1 VSAELSQSPSTPG
14 GGPLSSLSAA
24 DIDAA
29 AKRIAGVVTP
39 SPLQFSDRLSA
50 TTGAN
55 VYLKREDLQVV
66 RSYKL
71 RGAYNL
77 LVQLS
82 DQELAAGVVCSSA
95 GNHAQGFA
103 FACRTLGVHG
113 RVYVPAKTPKQK
125 RDRIRYHGGEFI
137 DLIVGGSTYDL
148 AAEAAIADVERTG
161 ATLVPPYDDLRTIA
175 GQGTIAVE
183 LLDQLDGEPDLVVV
197 PVGGGGCI
205 AGITTYLAERTN
217 NTAVLGVE
225 PAGAAAM
232 MAALAAGEP
241 VTLDHVDQ
249 FVDGAAVRRAG
260 ALTYATL
267 AAAGD
272 MVSITTVDE
281 GAVCTAMLDLYQNE
295 GIIAEPAGA
304 LSVTGLLEAGVE
316 PGSTVVCLVSGG
328 NNDVSRYGEVLERSL
343 VHLGLKHYF
352 LVDFPQEPGALRR
365 FLDDV
370 LGPNDD
376 ITLFEYVKRNNRE
389 TGEALVGIELGSA
402 ADFDGLLQRMR
413 ATEMQIETIEPGSAA
428 YRYLL

>member
-1 VSAELSQSPSTPG
+1 MSAELSQSPSSS
-14 GGPLSSLSAA
+14 PLFSLYGA
-24 DIDAA
+24 DIDRA
-29 AKRIAGVVTP
+29 AKRIAPVVTP
-39 SPLQFSDRLSA
+39 TPLQPSDRLSA
-50 TTGAN
+50 ITGAT
-55 VYLKREDLQVV
+55 VYLKREDLQTV

-82 DQELAAGVVCSSA
+82 DEELAAGVVCSSA

-103 FACRTLGVHG
+103 YACRCLGVHG

-148 AAEAAIADVERTG
+148 AAAAALEDVERTG
-161 ATLVPPYDDLRTIA
+161 ATLVPPFDDLRTIA

-183 LLDQLDGEPDLVVV
+183 VLGQLEDEPDLVVV

-205 AGITTYLAERTN
+205 AGITTYLAERTT

-249 FVDGAAVRRAG
+249 FVDGAAVNRAG
-260 ALTYATL
+260 TLTYAAL

-272 MVSITTVDE
+272 MVSLTTVDE

-304 LSVTGLLEAGVE
+304 LSVAGLLEADIE
-316 PGSTVVCLVSGG
+316 PGSTVVCLISGG

-402 ADFDGLLQRMR
+402 ADLDGLLARMP
-413 ATEMQIETIEPGSAA
+413 ATDIHVEALEPGSPA

>member
-1 VSAELSQSPSTPG
+1 MTADLSQTRLSPPV
-14 GGPLSSLSAA
+14 SAA
-24 DIDAA
+24 DIDEAA
-29 AKRIAGVVTP
+29 TRISAVVSRT
-39 SPLQFSDRLSA
+39 PLQHSDRLSA
-50 TTGAN
+50 ITGAQ
-55 VYLKREDLQVV
+55 VYLKREDLQSV
-66 RSYKL
+66 RSYKI

-77 LVQLS
+77 LTQLTADQLS
-82 DQELAAGVVCSSA
+82 AGVVCSSA

-103 FACRTLGVHG
+103 LACRLMQVRG

-137 DLIVGGSTYDL
+137 EVIVGGATYDD
-148 AAEAAIADVERTG
+148 AAAAAAADVARSG
-161 ATLVPPYDDLRTIA
+161 ATLVPPFDDPRTIA

-183 LLDQLDGEPDLVVV
+183 ILDQLDVEPELVVV
-197 PVGGGGCI
+197 AVGGGGCI
-205 AGITTYLAERTN
+205 AGITTYLAERTGS
-217 NTAVLGVE
+217 TAVLGVE
-225 PAGAAAM
+225 PAGAASM
-232 MAALAAGEP
+232 IAALAAGGP
-241 VTLDHVDQ
+241 VDLEHVDQ

-260 ALTYATL
+260 TLTYQAL

-272 MVSITTVDE
+272 MVSVTTADE

-304 LSVTGLLEAGVE
+304 LSVAGLLQTQVA
-316 PGSTVVCLVSGG
+316 PGSTVVCLISGG

-365 FLDDV
+365 FLDEV

-402 ADFDGLLQRMR
+402 ADYDGLQARMD
-413 ATEMQIETIEPGSAA
+413 ASGLHVEALEPGSPA
-428 YRYLL
+428 YRYLT

>member
-1 VSAELSQSPSTPG
+1 
-14 GGPLSSLSAA
+14 
-24 DIDAA
+24 
-29 AKRIAGVVTP
+29 
-39 SPLQFSDRLSA
+39 
-50 TTGAN
+50 
-55 VYLKREDLQVV
+55 
-66 RSYKL
+66 
-71 RGAYNL
+71 
-77 LVQLS
+77 
-82 DQELAAGVVCSSA
+82 VCSSA

-103 FACRTLGVHG
+103 MACRSMGIRG

-125 RDRIRYHGGEFI
+125 RDRIRYHGREFI
-137 DLIVGGSTYDL
+137 ELIAVGKTYDE
-148 AAEAAIADVERTG
+148 AAEAALDDVARTG
-161 ATLVPPYDDLRTIA
+161 ATLVPPYDDPRTIA

-183 LLDQLDGEPDLVVV
+183 LLDQLDDEPDLVIV

-205 AGITTYLAERTN
+205 AGITTYLAERTSR
-217 NTAVLGVE
+217 TSILGVE

-232 MAALAAGEP
+232 IAALAEGRP

-249 FVDGAAVRRAG
+249 FVDGAAVNRAG
-260 ALTYATL
+260 AMTYAAL

-272 MVSITTVDE
+272 MVSLTAVDE

-304 LSVTGLLEAGVE
+304 LSVAALLEADITPE
-316 PGSTVVCLVSGG
+316 STVVCLISGG
-328 NNDVSRYGEVLERSL
+328 NNDISRYGEVLERSL

-365 FLDDV
+365 FLDTV

-389 TGEALVGIELGSA
+389 TGEALVGVELGSA
-402 ADFDGLLQRMR
+402 ADLEGLLERMK
-413 ATEMQIETIEPGSAA
+413 ASDIHVETLEPGSPA